1 MSPVSREP
9 VDLNVIC
16 AAGVLQEGCGV
27 EAARPQP
34 EATSC
39 LLVVL
44 VVVLVVVLALLCAEH
59 TRLELGGQH
68 RSGRYSATGL
78 DQLQQPQLRRG
89 GEGAGK
95 DPILRTELPRHS
107 QRFSPALLLSR
118 GDYIGLRLRENE
130 FDPRGRRQPTFLD
143 DMAHYD
149 LAVSAASQWLN
160 HSEDLAWL
168 EWREGKMPFRGR
180 PIYPNHREREAMIL
194 SSYAG
199 LLMNSIPIE
208 EVFKIYGADSS
219 ANSGAT
225 KAPGAPFRR
234 SLHPFALLTAP
245 KAAEHARRQ
254 RVKLRRGAKSQNASS
269 SCAREANATDRKS
282 SKNLSLDTRPKNKVT

>member
-1 MSPVSREP
+1 
-9 VDLNVIC
+9 
-16 AAGVLQEGCGV
+16 
-27 EAARPQP
+27 
-34 EATSC
+34 
-39 LLVVL
+39 
-44 VVVLVVVLALLCAEH
+44 
-59 TRLELGGQH
+59 RLELGGQH

-89 GEGAGK
+89 VEGWSTSLA
-95 DPILRTELPRHS
+95 
-107 QRFSPALLLSR
+107 R

-225 KAPGAPFRR
+225 KVRKNQERFSLDFPPLWKSGKSYFSDPLVIGAKLSGGKDPKLWVDSLKKAFHTDNGYSVSPG
-234 SLHPFALLTAP
+234 
-245 KAAEHARRQ
+245 
-254 RVKLRRGAKSQNASS
+254 VKLRRGAKSQNASS

-282 SKNLSLDTRPKNKVT
+282 SKNLSLDTRPKNKVGLKT